1 MQKITLTCFTLI
13 ISFLFSYIVNAQEFE
28 YPSFQCNISSID
40 KFGNIVLNITPT
52 EFQNAGYEH
61 GDILSVT
68 INGNCYSM
76 PYGTNF
82 TDVNIGSM
90 ILLEYHDKL
99 CIAATKS
106 DFASNYGIANKVNE
120 YGKSVWKTTNNIPLN
135 NVIIQIKMEE
145 KFGYLDDYL
154 IRQTKISFNRADYS
168 SDSTFANFRNV
179 DIGKFGK
186 NAFFRSS
193 TPIDDSIKRAAYADK
208 LTSKNNIQTIINLTD
223 NDEDLKEF
231 IAKNGDSSPY
241 YKTLYNAGKIK
252 PLDLS
257 VDFKAKDFQ
266 YGLSKGLKF
275 LAANNGPY
283 LIHCIEGKDR
293 TGFVSA
299 LIECFMGATYQE
311 IADDYMQSFINY
323 YHLEK
328 GTKQY
333 EAIKNGTVPYIISE
347 ITGLNKETNFSTI
360 NLEKEAKEY
369 IISIGLTEAEIDTL
383 KTKLSKDYL
392 INNIVNNKKASQNHT
407 NN

>member
-1 MQKITLTCFTLI
+1 MRKTILTCFILI
-13 ISFLFSYIVNAQEFE
+13 ITFLFSYTVNAQEFE
-28 YPSFQCNISSID
+28 YPSFQCQISNID
-40 KFGNIVLNITPT
+40 KFGNILLNITPT

-61 GDILSVT
+61 GDILSVN

-90 ILLEYHDKL
+90 ILLEYYDKL
-99 CIAATKS
+99 CIAANKS

-154 IRQTKISFNRADYS
+154 IRQTKISFNRADYR

-179 DIGKFGK
+179 DVGKFGK

-193 TPIDDSIKRAAYADK
+193 NPIDDSIKRAAYADK
-208 LTSKNNIQTIINLTD
+208 LAQKNNIQTIINLTD
-223 NDEDLKEF
+223 NDKDLKNF
-231 IAKNGDSSPY
+231 IAKNGTSSPY
-241 YKTLYNAGKIK
+241 YKSLYNAGKIK

-266 YGLSKGLKF
+266 YGLSDGLKF
-275 LAANNGPY
+275 LLTNNGPY

-293 TGFVSA
+293 TGFVAA

-311 IADDYMQSFINY
+311 VADDYMQSFINY
-323 YHLEK
+323 YHLK
-328 GTKQY
+328 NGTKQY
-333 EAIKNGTVPYIISE
+333 EAIKKRNC
-347 ITGLNKETNFSTI
+347 
-360 NLEKEAKEY
+360 
-369 IISIGLTEAEIDTL
+369 TL
-383 KTKLSKDYL
+383 YYK
-392 INNIVNNKKASQNHT
+392 
-407 NN
+407 